1 MIATM
6 RPSSQP
12 SADRD
17 ARADESGVVLRLCLM
32 VPDEAT
38 GEPKFISS
46 FLRKTSMPVALA
58 SPDVNIAIEIQ
69 GERRAF
75 KIKDGVG
82 DVRNFAHPA
91 DGVKG
96 SQEAMTFLRVHRRL
110 DDPGRDRVHADPAR
124 RIFNRQALG
133 RRRNAALGQRGKYR
147 RHL

>member
-1 MIATM
+1 MTPALSLLTASMKAHTVSPAGVMIATM

-46 FLRKTSMPVALA
+46 FLRKTSMPLALA

-69 GERRAF
+69 GERRVF
-75 KIKDGVG
+75 KPTQVTWDDTRGVCIVEIVWLVADATS
-82 DVRNFAHPA
+82 DVGA
-91 DGVKG
+91 
-96 SQEAMTFLRVHRRL
+96 L
-110 DDPGRDRVHADPAR
+110 DE
-124 RIFNRQALG
+124 
-133 RRRNAALGQRGKYR
+133 AALWPV
-147 RHL
+147 